1 VTDHIRLLDAI
12 SGSAQRLSH
21 IHLPWLMLGLALQA
35 ASLGLRGYAWRN
47 IVRGAYPDRH
57 VPAVGLGA
65 AYVAGVAANCVLPA
79 KAGEL
84 VKIGGARLQVERSE
98 ATTLAASLGVLS
110 LFDLCVGLLITVTVL
125 LTGAVPGLDPAR
137 ALAAPGWA
145 LPAAVALLAAAVVTA
160 RVPAARRLAAR
171 LRGSVVTATAVMRR
185 PREYVLSVALPQ
197 SAAWACR
204 LGVAASLLAAFGLRP
219 TPGSAAVVVVAGG
232 LAGLVPGSPG
242 GLGAQQLLL
251 VYALGATAAAGSIVT
266 FSLGMQLALMVLQV
280 GLGVGAAM
288 IAVRVTHPLRAVRA
302 LRAQAA
308 AAD

>member
-1 VTDHIRLLDAI
+1 VTDDLRLLDAI
-12 SGSAQRLSH
+12 AGSAHRLSH
-21 IHLPWLMLGLALQA
+21 IHLPWLMVGLGLQA
-35 ASLGLRGYAWRN
+35 ASLALRGYAWRN

-57 VPAVGLGA
+57 VPALGIGA

-84 VKIGGARLQVERSE
+84 VKIGGARLQVERSD
-98 ATTLAASLGVLS
+98 AATLAASLGVLS
-110 LFDLCVGLLITVTVL
+110 LFDLCFGLLITVTLL

-137 ALAAPGWA
+137 ALSAPAWAAPA
-145 LPAAVALLAAAVVTA
+145 AAILVAAVALAT
-160 RVPAARRLAAR
+160 RVPAARRLVTR
-171 LRGSVVTATAVMRR
+171 LRGAVAAGTAILRR
-185 PREYVLSVALPQ
+185 PRQYAFRVALPQ
-197 SAAWACR
+197 AAAWACR

-266 FSLGMQLALMVLQV
+266 FSVGMQLALTLLQV
-280 GLGVGAAM
+280 VLGVGAAM
-288 IAVRVTHPLRAVRA
+288 IAVRVAHPLRAVRA

-308 AAD
+308 AD